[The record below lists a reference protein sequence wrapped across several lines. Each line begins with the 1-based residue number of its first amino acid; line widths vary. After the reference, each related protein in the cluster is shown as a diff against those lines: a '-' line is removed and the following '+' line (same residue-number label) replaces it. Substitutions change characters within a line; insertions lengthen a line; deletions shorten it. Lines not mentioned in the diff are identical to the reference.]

1 MPYLNLWEEEKEP
14 AEPDWEEYD
23 EYVRQKE
30 ISEKRSR
37 HMSIINKRRTANSNG
52 LFAMLLLMDKGCY
65 LDGLDVHNH
74 EKYDNGTDL
83 NLSRANDTDYFKNE
97 LNVYRAVHIG
107 KLFGMSPNKKIFTS
121 LKKPKGHRFKFKLQE
136 LINIIQQ
143 DKTRYERRLQHAQS
157 QFLNK
162 FTNQ

>member
-83 NLSRANDTDYFKNE
+83 NLSRANDTDYFK
-97 LNVYRAVHIG
+97 
-107 KLFGMSPNKKIFTS
+107 K
-121 LKKPKGHRFKFKLQE
+121 
-136 LINIIQQ
+136 
-143 DKTRYERRLQHAQS
+143 
-157 QFLNK
+157 
-162 FTNQ
+162 